1 MAAAISTPLDV
12 VKTRLQ
18 TEGVTSNTKYRNTGV
33 LSVLS
38 QIIQEEGSQAIWRG
52 LKPRILFHVPSAAIC
67 WGTYET
73 MKELILK
80 RRAS

>member
-33 LSVLS
+33 LSVLR
-38 QIIQEEGSQAIWRG
+38 QIIQEEGNQAIWRG

-80 RRAS
+80 RSSS